1 MAAKIS
7 RLYAVVDGVKEL
19 VMETSKAE
27 DISEELIWLLLRQ
40 RSDFE
45 MLLCKE
51 AALEAEG

>member
-19 VMETSKAE
+19 VIETSKAE

-51 AALEAEG
+51 AALEGE